1 MRQGDITVMRSK
13 AVKIIKRTLAVVLCV
28 GMILP
33 FASTD
38 IKAETFWLQNNR
50 RLDTIWY
57 ANYYPDLKAKYG
69 YDTQKLLNHYLNYG
83 IYERRLPSKYYFYN
97 MDLLSEPNNVS
108 PQRLYQRKYL
118 AKNTTYDEFR
128 AAYFW
133 ANNRVTNFARAASQT
148 NMLVQMGVV
157 ANRMHDI
164 VCFSPGVN
172 QSTSTAHYNDPC
184 GVFGVVPP
192 TSSNAGGDNFTPL
205 GASSAG
211 VARAVGLCLN
221 MLTIPYEHVNA
232 NTWKQQFVRVNYNQ
246 QYYIIDPYLSRP
258 LMRQEEYVMLYG
270 PFMPE

>member
-1 MRQGDITVMRSK
+1 MRSK
-13 AVKIIKRTLAVVLCV
+13 AVKIIRRTLSVTLSVCIMLSCAL
-28 GMILP
+28 
-33 FASTD
+33 TD

-69 YDTQKLLNHYLNYG
+69 YDTQKLLNHYLNFG

-97 MDLLSEPNNVS
+97 MDLLSEPTNVS
-108 PQRLYQRKYL
+108 RDRLYRRKYI
-118 AKNTTYDEFR
+118 AKNTTPQEFQ
-128 AAYFW
+128 AAYDW

-157 ANRMHDI
+157 ANRMHNI
-164 VCFSPGVN
+164 VCFSPGVD
-172 QSTSTAHYNDPC
+172 QSTSGAHYNDPC

-192 TSSNAGGDNFTPL
+192 TSSNWNGDNFRPL

-246 QYYIIDPYLSRP
+246 QYYIIDPYLATP
-258 LMRQEEYVMLYG
+258 LMRQEDYVKLYG